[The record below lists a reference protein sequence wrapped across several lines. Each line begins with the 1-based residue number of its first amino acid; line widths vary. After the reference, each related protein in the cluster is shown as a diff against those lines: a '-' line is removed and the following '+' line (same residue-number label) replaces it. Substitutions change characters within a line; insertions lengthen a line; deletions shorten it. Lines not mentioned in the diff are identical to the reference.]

1 MALSYSKKTDIAQDA
16 DKQLS
21 GVSRMTDNEIMKALE
36 ICSDETIEDGHC
48 KSCPCKDACYGE
60 EGIHALEKAALDLI
74 QRQQKK
80 IESKING
87 NFSLSVI
94 KSAKDEAVKE
104 FAYKVVEQL
113 ERLPNVNS
121 DYWNFSDLIDRDDA
135 LEIVKGGAE

>member
-1 MALSYSKKTDIAQDA
+1 
-16 DKQLS
+16 
-21 GVSRMTDNEIMKALE
+21 MTDNEIIKVLE
-36 ICSDETIEDGHC
+36 F
-48 KSCPCKDACYGE
+48 CPEHNCDVECPLFNTPYCVNV
-60 EGIHALEKAALDLI
+60 LMQNALDLI

-104 FAYKVVEQL
+104 FAYKVVERL

-135 LEIVKGGAE
+135 LEIVKGGAEDGNV